1 MFLCVSNIFWPKDI
15 FFPKSFRFM
24 FIRRNYDAFRQ
35 KKYFFQNLS
44 ESGLLGTNMM
54 LLSVS
59 NSFRQKNIF
68 YQNLSDSGLLGA
80 FERFKQFVPIIQFF
94 WIQLNNDEMWCFC
107 AFQTFFDRK
116 IFLFKNLSDS
126 CLLGAN
132 MMLLSVSI
140 NFRRKNILFKNLSN
154 SGL

>member
-1 MFLCVSNIFWPKDI
+1 MFLSVSNIFWPKDI
-15 FFPKSFRFM
+15 FFQNLSDSCLLGANMMLLSVSNNLYQSFNSFEFSLIMMKCDVFERFKHFLTERYIFSKSFRFM

-68 YQNLSDSGLLGA
+68 
-80 FERFKQFVPIIQFF
+80 F
-94 WIQLNNDEMWCFC
+94 
-107 AFQTFFDRK
+107 K
-116 IFLFKNLSDS
+116 IFQNQ
-126 CLLGAN
+126 
-132 MMLLSVSI
+132 VY
-140 NFRRKNILFKNLSN
+140 
-154 SGL
+154 